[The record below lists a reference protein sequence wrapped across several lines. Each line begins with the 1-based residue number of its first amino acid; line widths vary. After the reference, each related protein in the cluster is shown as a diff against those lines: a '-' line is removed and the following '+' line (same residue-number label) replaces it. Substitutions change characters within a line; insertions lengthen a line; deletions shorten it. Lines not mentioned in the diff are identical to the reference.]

1 MKTEDQINAWVILN
15 AMKQHGSLLL
25 RNNSGVLRNG
35 QGIPIRFGL
44 GNTSSQINRVFKSSD
59 QIGITPVQCPCG
71 KRYGVFT
78 AIEMKKPGWKYRNSD
93 QTALGQLNF
102 INRIREKSGI
112 AGFIQNEEDF
122 YNVYR

>member
-15 AMKQHGSLLL
+15 AMKQHDSMLF
-25 RNNSGVLRNG
+25 RNNSGVLRN
-35 QGIPIRFGL
+35 QEGIPIRFGL
-44 GNTSSQINRVFKSSD
+44 GNTSSQINRIFKSSD

-112 AGFIQNEEDF
+112 AGFVQNEEDF
-122 YNVYR
+122 YNVFK